1 MRLVLCTLAAHACH
15 QGLQPHVCEPKQ
27 LVEAVCARQE
37 HATLHVP
44 LGDADA
50 AAMAPEGRASAL
62 TEVAWSPAGT
72 PRALLTVTC
81 GGRYSDSVLPF
92 SRSRWF

>member
-1 MRLVLCTLAAHACH
+1 MLCKTASTMNTAADTAM
-15 QGLQPHVCEPKQ
+15 
-27 LVEAVCARQE
+27 QE

-50 AAMAPEGRASAL
+50 AEPGASAL

-72 PRALLTVTC
+72 PRALLTVTR
-81 GGRYSDSVLPF
+81 GGR
-92 SRSRWF
+92 